1 VINFPGVTYNKKYF
15 DIYFCRKKDTEYFLD
30 GSPLDIYEVL
40 TPVISSIKT
49 LELFNEIKYI
59 TFLRDPLERV
69 TSLGNTLIG
78 LSDDYQKP
86 SFMNDDGKINEEDV
100 LIWIGEA
107 LIKPYLHLKTITQI
121 ISIDNIF
128 IGNFEEIG
136 SSVKKVLDFLELDY
150 EDLPVHDLNKSKNQ
164 DPTFQR
170 IIDENR
176 KDLEIVSHHIQNK
189 IEREYQII

>member
-1 VINFPGVTYNKKYF
+1 
-15 DIYFCRKKDTEYFLD
+15 LD